1 MKTSIITIANQK
13 GGVGKTA
20 TAVNLATAFA
30 KIGKKTLLIDFDYQG
45 NASSYLGLKNSA
57 KQNNKTISNA
67 ILGEKTIPEV
77 ACTFKSMPN
86 LQVVCGD
93 MKLTKISRQKILEPG
108 SAHLLQICLEES
120 KDHYEIIIIDTHPSL
135 DLLFQMAMSRA

>member
-77 ACTFKSMPN
+77 ACTAR
-86 LQVVCGD
+86 L
-93 MKLTKISRQKILEPG
+93 
-108 SAHLLQICLEES
+108 
-120 KDHYEIIIIDTHPSL
+120 
-135 DLLFQMAMSRA
+135 